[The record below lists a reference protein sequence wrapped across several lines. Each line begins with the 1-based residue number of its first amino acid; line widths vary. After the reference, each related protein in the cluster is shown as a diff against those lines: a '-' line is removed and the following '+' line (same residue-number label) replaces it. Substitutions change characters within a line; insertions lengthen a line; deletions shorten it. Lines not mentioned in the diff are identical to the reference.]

1 MYHYVRPKTNLNLYY
16 ITNKNFEKQIDYLE
30 NHYGIVSKEQWNNF
44 RDTGRFPKGV
54 LLTFDDGL
62 KDHINNVIPVLTKRN
77 LFAIFYVCTDP
88 LYDRALS
95 VHLTHYLLSIF
106 PPRKIMELLQKNNII
121 LGENI
126 HLDSVSRHAYLNHNQ
141 DEIAKNVK
149 RIINWAHQ
157 DLGQREKL
165 SKIFYSLT
173 GLSQKEFVQNWY
185 LNQRDLL
192 ILNGLD
198 FEIGSHTCT
207 HRLLSNLKSSDF
219 RNEIVNSKAEL
230 SDLVRQD
237 IRSFCYPYGGPNSYN
252 EGVVTE
258 LKKAGYSESF
268 SVNPKDID
276 FHLNSKLNI
285 FELPRYDCN
294 LFPNYI

>member
-1 MYHYVRPKTNLNLYY
+1 MYHYVRPKTNLNLHY

-44 RDTGRFPKGV
+44 RDTGRFPKGA

-88 LYDRALS
+88 LHDRALS
-95 VHLTHYLLSIF
+95 VHLTHYLLSIS
-106 PPRKIMELLQKNNII
+106 PPGKIMELLQKNNII

-126 HLDSVSRHAYLNHNQ
+126 HFDSKSRHAYSTHNQ

-165 SKIFYSLT
+165 SKIFISLT

-230 SDLVRQD
+230 SDLARQD

-252 EGVVTE
+252 ESVVTE

-268 SVNPKDID
+268 SVSPKDID